1 METVLAL
8 IGVVLGA
15 ALAPTLDWQ
24 RQRSRRREERRQEM
38 LELVARYI
46 ALAGDQLIAE
56 SGTQAA
62 QAGRMLRGGAKS
74 PSADVPEATWSAEIG
89 FRANA
94 ARWRLALVAPPD
106 VAQCSDSFADATDE
120 LRRAIQAAGGEWIG
134 DLIKDQ
140 YTDWKS
146 AEQRLIVAAREHIA
160 NV

>member
-38 LELVARYI
+38 LELVASYL
-46 ALAGDQLIAE
+46 ALA
-56 SGTQAA
+56 
-62 QAGRMLRGGAKS
+62 
-74 PSADVPEATWSAEIG
+74 
-89 FRANA
+89 
-94 ARWRLALVAPPD
+94 
-106 VAQCSDSFADATDE
+106 
-120 LRRAIQAAGGEWIG
+120 GEWIG

-140 YTDWKS
+140 YTDGEN
-146 AEQRLIVAAREHIA
+146 AEQRLIAAAREHIA